1 MNYYQ
6 LITKRE
12 WQELQ
17 QPINDNLFSRRS
29 LLPPRTIVDYTKFK
43 PVRYRYS
50 SQMDEIVKYCVNNQD
65 QCQHLYPTL
74 EKLGLYYGSNTYNK
88 DDVKFSAALKE
99 ALTSERALL
108 IELPVEPCS
117 GMLPPQ
123 TNFLKLPSNK
133 IPRRLTPEEVKAR
146 ELASYGNDKNWI
158 EITVKELPNQP
169 FTLFNN
175 GSRAIVKQG
184 NLDNNGYAYVDL
196 PANAQYV
203 DIVFDKKQEY
213 RPWYYDVPLQMLGGV
228 RDAAQSV
235 SDLLWDVSLVKASME
250 RVSGAEITNPLKLAK
265 VPESETISGAL
276 AHGVSQFLVGFL
288 PTSKALKFIK
298 PLKKMGTLVKGMIA
312 GGVADFAVF
321 APHEERLSNLIQEFS
336 YLRNDITDYLQASP
350 DDSAAEGRL
359 KNALEGLLL
368 GALIEPFA
376 HSLRALKY
384 ARIKRM
390 VTDVKTKVHYKLDA
404 TYYEAHNSANYE
416 KLLKQLENQ
425 NLSNMSWNDPIL
437 AKVVKGDNGEVNYGI
452 GITTREEA
460 NRLGKIW
467 VGDGYKTTSKA
478 GLISADGTKG
488 YRPPSNKKGN
498 LAVTGVQAN
507 FETYIINPNGK
518 PILIGNGHLNIKD

>member
-1 MNYYQ
+1 MNYYL
-6 LITKRE
+6 LITRRE

-17 QPINDNLFSRRS
+17 QPIDDNPFSRRS
-29 LLPPRTIVDYTKFK
+29 LLPPKTIIDYTKFK

-65 QCQHLYPTL
+65 QCKNLSPTL
-74 EKLGLYYGSNTYNK
+74 ETLGLYYGRNTYNK
-88 DDVKFSAALKE
+88 DDIKFSAALKE

-108 IELPVEPCS
+108 IEMPVEPCS
-117 GMLPPQ
+117 GMLAPQ
-123 TNFLKLPSNK
+123 TNFFKLPSNK
-133 IPRRLTPEEVKAR
+133 ISRRLTTEEVKAC
-146 ELASYGNDKNWI
+146 ELARYGNETNWI

-184 NLDNNGYAYVDL
+184 NLDSNGYAYVDL
-196 PANAQYV
+196 PVNAKYV

-213 RPWYYDVPLQMLGGV
+213 RAWYYDVPLQMLGGV

-235 SDLLWDVSLVKASME
+235 SDLLWDASLVKASME
-250 RVSGAEITNPLKLAK
+250 RVSDVEIANPLQLAK
-265 VPESETISGAL
+265 VPESETIPGAL

-288 PTSKALKFIK
+288 PTSKALKFIT

-336 YLRNDITDYLQASP
+336 YLKNDITDYLQASP

-368 GALIEPFA
+368 GALTEPFA

-390 VTDVKTKVHYKLDA
+390 VTDVKSQVHYKL
-404 TYYEAHNSANYE
+404 EAVTIETESGSKKNLNERIFIQS
-416 KLLKQLENQ
+416 KLDKLSPKEIT
-425 NLSNMSWNDPIL
+425 NLSLIELKNNLPEGWHFFENNGRVHIKDTIGQMRIRIDPADKIT
-437 AKVVKGDNGEVNYGI
+437 NYQHMHI
-452 GITTREEA
+452 YDE
-460 NRLGKIW
+460 
-467 VGDGYKTTSKA
+467 
-478 GLISADGTKG
+478 
-488 YRPPSNKKGN
+488 KGN
-498 LAVTGVQAN
+498 PLNNLGNIVERNDQA
-507 FETYIINPNGK
+507 
-518 PILIGNGHLNIKD
+518 GHIPWKNE